1 MTMIGMGLG
10 LFGNGRPSY
19 EKEAGER
26 FSEAEVLITVKAAP
40 QPSAAHGDTVCVA
53 GIRMREDGPEW
64 IRLYPI
70 PFRYLDPEFRFRKY
84 DLVRV
89 PVKPAAKDR
98 RSESYVPDLGKLNVE
113 DFLPPWKRR
122 HAYVGPLVDAFTACE
137 LNRLAKEGPGPG
149 PSLAAV
155 SPADV
160 DRLELEPGG
169 EWTPEELAKLQK
181 HLQQD
186 TLFGA
191 STDKSVLRKPR
202 YKGRYK
208 YRCLEK
214 TCRGHSQ
221 GLLDWEFTELQR
233 RHSGET
239 DEGARAGIIQRFQTE
254 LCDPARKPAFFLGNM
269 AKREHIFSVLGV
281 YRTNG

>member
-1 MTMIGMGLG
+1 MMIGMGAG
-10 LFGNGRPSY
+10 LFGNGRPSFD
-19 EKEAGER
+19 KEAGEQ

-40 QPSAAHGDTVCVA
+40 QPSAAYGDTVCVA
-53 GIRMREDGPEW
+53 GVRMRDEGPEW

-70 PFRYLDPEFRFRKY
+70 PFRYLDPQFKFKKY
-84 DLVRV
+84 DLLRL
-89 PVKPAAKDR
+89 PVKPAPKDR
-98 RSESYVPDLGKLNVE
+98 RSESYVPDLSKLVVE
-113 DFLPPWKRR
+113 EHLPPWRKR

-137 LNRLAKEGPGPG
+137 LNRLAKDAPGPG

-160 DRLELEPGG
+160 DWLELEPSG
-169 EWTPEELAKLQK
+169 EWTADELSKLQE

-202 YKGRYK
+202 YKGRYR

-214 TCRGHSQ
+214 TCKGHAQ
-221 GLLDWEFTELQR
+221 GLLDWEFSELQR
-233 RHSGET
+233 KHVDDT
-239 DEGARAGIIQRFQTE
+239 DEAARANIIQRFHAE
-254 LCDPARKPAFFLGNM
+254 LCDSRRGPAFFLGNM
-269 AKREHIFSVLGV
+269 AKREHIFSVLGI
-281 YRTNG
+281 YGTKG